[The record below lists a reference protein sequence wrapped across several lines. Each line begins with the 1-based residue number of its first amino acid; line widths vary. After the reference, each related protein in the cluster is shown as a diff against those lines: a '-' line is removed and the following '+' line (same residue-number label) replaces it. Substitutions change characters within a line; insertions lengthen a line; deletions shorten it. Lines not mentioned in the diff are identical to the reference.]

1 VMKTLVIGSADI
13 DLFLTLPQGNSFV
26 ESQKSVTFTL
36 GDKIPTDMQGMML
49 GGNGANVSAGTK
61 RLGMETSFYTFV
73 GTDLLSRQIKET
85 LEQEHII
92 LIDHPGAGEN
102 TSLNLIFN
110 FTTDRIIFSHHEV
123 KNHGFDPSQVKDFQ
137 ALYLTSIGREWIN
150 AYKQISSF
158 IHSQQLAVAF
168 SPGSPQL
175 ADLEDVVYEI
185 IAASK
190 ILFVN
195 KQEGEHLIEKRG
207 EKAADIKELLSKL
220 SVLGPEIVSITDGKE
235 GGYALSQDTY
245 YHIPSFDEKT
255 EGVDKT
261 GAGDAYASAFF
272 SAYLLKGDVVQAM
285 SWGGVNAHSVIG
297 KIGAQPGL
305 LTVPQI
311 EEMLSSRPDFRAE
324 KI

>member
-1 VMKTLVIGSADI
+1 MKTLVIGSADI
-13 DLFLTLPQGNSFV
+13 DLFLTLPQANSFV
-26 ESQKSVTFTL
+26 ESARSITFTL

-61 RLGMETSFYTFV
+61 RLGMDTSFYTFV

-85 LEQEHII
+85 LENEHII
-92 LIDHPGAGEN
+92 LIDHSGAGEN

-123 KNHGFDPSQVKDFQ
+123 KNHGFDVSRATGFQ
-137 ALYLTSIGREWIN
+137 ALYLTSIGREWTE

-158 IHSQQLAVAF
+158 IHSQQLIVAF

-175 ADLEDVVYEI
+175 ADLQDVVYEI
-185 IAASK
+185 VAASK

-195 KQEGEHLIEKRG
+195 KEEGEHLLEKKG
-207 EKAADIKELLSKL
+207 EKAGDMKELLTKL
-220 SVLGPEIVSITDGKE
+220 SALGPEIVSVTDGKK
-235 GGYALSQDTY
+235 GGYVFAQDAY

-261 GAGDAYASAFF
+261 GAGDAYASGFF
-272 SAYLLKGDVVQAM
+272 SAYLLNGDVMRAM
-285 SWGGVNAHSVIG
+285 SWGGANAHSVIE

-305 LTVPQI
+305 LNVSQI
-311 EEMLSSRPDFRAE
+311 EAMLSSRPDFKPE
-324 KI
+324 KF